1 MNWSMGK
8 GKKEKAEMGKKK
20 IRKKGEGEKADRIW
34 KGGIGAMAMLLFL
47 FLAAVVWL
55 FWGDSSGR
63 VQDIFPEFIIL
74 ILLYGAGNMGVLC
87 KVYFA
92 VAKEVN
98 ETLEKLGDLAEDLI
112 SAGNGPNACEQPF
125 GECCEGCIPRGLA
138 TGNVNGGK
146 VREVFPAQEDTALSK
161 LQGQLLKLYD
171 ISRSYE
177 VKEQEMRRQLDEN
190 IGNLVHQINTPI
202 TNIGLY
208 VGFLKREDLTQEE
221 KERFTGY
228 IEAQAKKLGWLGEG
242 FSKISRMET
251 GIIRQRPERQDLLP
265 LILEAVNQVMEK
277 AVQKGMNI
285 ELAGEKHSLA
295 IVDSKW
301 TVEAIFNVLDN
312 GVKYGN
318 KGSSIEILV
327 TELIGYVCVAVRNDG
342 IKIEKDEYHK
352 VFKRFYRGKEAG
364 KLEGV
369 GLGLTIAREVLEG
382 EKGYMEVKALWDGRT
397 EFAMYFSK
405 I

>member
-125 GECCEGCIPRGLA
+125 GECCEGCIPRGL
-138 TGNVNGGK
+138 
-146 VREVFPAQEDTALSK
+146 
-161 LQGQLLKLYD
+161 
-171 ISRSYE
+171 
-177 VKEQEMRRQLDEN
+177 
-190 IGNLVHQINTPI
+190 
-202 TNIGLY
+202 
-208 VGFLKREDLTQEE
+208 
-221 KERFTGY
+221 
-228 IEAQAKKLGWLGEG
+228 W
-242 FSKISRMET
+242 
-251 GIIRQRPERQDLLP
+251 
-265 LILEAVNQVMEK
+265 
-277 AVQKGMNI
+277 
-285 ELAGEKHSLA
+285 
-295 IVDSKW
+295 
-301 TVEAIFNVLDN
+301 
-312 GVKYGN
+312 
-318 KGSSIEILV
+318 
-327 TELIGYVCVAVRNDG
+327 
-342 IKIEKDEYHK
+342 
-352 VFKRFYRGKEAG
+352 
-364 KLEGV
+364 
-369 GLGLTIAREVLEG
+369 
-382 EKGYMEVKALWDGRT
+382 
-397 EFAMYFSK
+397 
-405 I
+405 

>member
-1 MNWSMGK
+1 M
-8 GKKEKAEMGKKK
+8 
-20 IRKKGEGEKADRIW
+20 RKTGEGERADRIW
-34 KGGIGAMAMLLFL
+34 KGGIGVMVMLLFM
-47 FLAAVVWL
+47 FFATAVWL
-55 FWGDSSGR
+55 FWGGTDGNAQE
-63 VQDIFPEFIIL
+63 VFPKLAIL
-74 ILLYGAGNMGVLC
+74 TLLYGAGNLGVLC
-87 KVYFA
+87 GVYFA

-98 ETLEKLGDLAEDLI
+98 STLEKLSDLAEDLT
-112 SAGNGPNACEQPF
+112 SAGS
-125 GECCEGCIPRGLA
+125 
-138 TGNVNGGK
+138 GK
-146 VREVFPAQEDTALSK
+146 KREAFCPQEDTALSK

-171 ISRSYE
+171 MMRSYE
-177 VKEQEMRRQLDEN
+177 VREQEMRRQLDEN

-208 VGFLKREDLTQEE
+208 GGFLKREDLTREE
-221 KERFTGY
+221 REKFTCY
-228 IEAQAKKLGWLGEG
+228 IEAQAKKLSWLGEG

-265 LILEAVNQVMEK
+265 VILEAVNQVMEK

-285 ELAGEKHSLA
+285 ELTGEKHA
-295 IVDSKW
+295 FAMVDGKW
-301 TVEAIFNVLDN
+301 TAEAIFNVLDN

-318 KGSSIEILV
+318 EGSSMEIQV
-327 TELIGYVCVAVRNDG
+327 TELTGYVCVAVRNYG

-364 KLEGV
+364 KSEGV

-382 EKGYMEVKALWDGRT
+382 EKGYMKAETLWDGRT

-405 I
+405 T